1 MSVFYKSPLLGL
13 LLPALVNFSLISCPV
28 SANNIQYVPMSPQEL
43 LVLNQNSA
51 TPSSISSKSCVFA
64 LNTPIKNSLL
74 SEKGTD
80 EINSSDESSS
90 EEQIALNI
98 YDRPYSLDENIIDK
112 KMLGQNTMAL
122 FGTGIATMAFL
133 YAMPSSFTHW
143 EDDGD
148 SPAQKWWDNVS
159 REPVWDSDDLFLNYV
174 THPYA
179 GAIYYMGAR
188 SAGANATYSFLYSFA
203 LSTFFWEYGL
213 ESFAERPS
221 IQDLIVTPTAGAL
234 LGEWFYITKREII
247 ENNYELCGSEFWGR
261 TALMAMDPMTEISN
275 YLWNDN
281 KPMNNSFSLSS
292 QPMITRHGQL
302 GYGLTLSFAF

>member
-1 MSVFYKSPLLGL
+1 MSLFHKLSVSEF
-13 LLPALVNFSLISCPV
+13 LLPAIICFSLISSPV
-28 SANNIQYVPMSPQEL
+28 SANTVQYVPIPAQDL
-43 LVLNQNSA
+43 LVLNRTGA
-51 TPSSISSKSCVFA
+51 TAYQTRFKSCVFA
-64 LNTPIKNSLL
+64 LNAPTTTSVLTEKKADNITPA
-74 SEKGTD
+74 D
-80 EINSSDESSS
+80 DSSA

-112 KMLGQNTMAL
+112 KMLGQNTVAL

-133 YAMPSSFTHW
+133 YAMPSSFTNW

-159 REPVWDSDDLFLNYV
+159 RAPVWDSDDLFLNYV

-247 ENNYELCGSEFWGR
+247 ENNYEICGSEFWGR